1 MRSFPAL
8 WLITDAAARTAAR
21 RRLTEALERWPG
33 GLEHAPRVQELDART
48 VLSGDDEFRSG
59 VAWFSLSETAS
70 SELVELVGR
79 AEDQQLPALLTR
91 TGDDSPLGT
100 PHHDGVLRCPED
112 AAPECVAAVLQT
124 MWSQSRVI
132 ETLKLESRAMQHHYR
147 GMGDQLGKMDEEL
160 RLAAQLQREFL
171 PRELPSLHGVSFE
184 IMWRPA
190 GYVGGDIY
198 DVIRLDE
205 NHIGFFVADAV
216 GHGVPAALMTM
227 FIKQSLEI
235 KATGP
240 DVPGGYRIL
249 PPRETLAKLNR
260 DLNEQ
265 QGGKVR
271 FATACYG
278 VIDCERREVTLARA
292 GHPFPLLLRHDGSQQ
307 RLEPDGGLLGVFPEE
322 QFEEVT
328 VQLHEHDRLLI
339 FSDGFETA
347 FPEPNA
353 SNNGHAGKPGKLV
366 SERYLDEFS
375 LLSRGDVREALR
387 QLEQRIHDE
396 AGSLDQKDDLTLLCL
411 AVRSPVEPDADEP
424 AAAPMRVAQ

>member
-1 MRSFPAL
+1 MSTFPAL
-8 WLITDAAARTAAR
+8 WLITDASAKTAAR
-21 RRLTEALERWPG
+21 RRLTHVLERWPG
-33 GLEHAPRVQELDART
+33 GLEHAPRVKVLDAQT
-48 VLSGDDEFRSG
+48 VLSGEAEVCAG
-59 VAWFSLSETAS
+59 VAWFVLHDATPGE
-70 SELVELVGR
+70 VFELVGY
-79 AEDQQLPALLTR
+79 AEDQHLPALLTQR
-91 TGDDSPLGT
+91 GDASPLGT

-112 AAPECVAAVLQT
+112 AASEGVAAVLQT
-124 MWSQSRVI
+124 LWSLSRVI

-147 GMGDQLGKMDEEL
+147 GVGDQLGKMDEEL

-171 PRELPSLHGVSFE
+171 PRQLPSLHGVAFE

-198 DVIRLDE
+198 DVVRLDE

-227 FIKQSLEI
+227 FIKQSLET
-235 KATGP
+235 KAIGP

-249 PPRETLAKLNR
+249 PPSETLAKLNR
-260 DLNEQ
+260 DITEQ

-278 VIDCERREVTLARA
+278 VINCKAREVTLARA
-292 GHPFPLLLRHDGSQQ
+292 GHPFPLLLRSDGSRQQ
-307 RLEPDGGLLGVFPEE
+307 IDPEGGLLGVFPEE
-322 QFEEVT
+322 VFDEATIE
-328 VQLHEHDRLLI
+328 LHEDDRLLI

-353 SNNGHAGKPGKLV
+353 LHNGDAGKKGKLV
-366 SERYLDEFS
+366 SERYLEEFGRFT
-375 LLSRGDVREALR
+375 RGDVAAAFLALER
-387 QLEQRIHDE
+387 KIDDE

-411 AVRSPVEPDADEP
+411 SVGTPATRDADEP
-424 AAAPMRVAQ
+424 IAATASR